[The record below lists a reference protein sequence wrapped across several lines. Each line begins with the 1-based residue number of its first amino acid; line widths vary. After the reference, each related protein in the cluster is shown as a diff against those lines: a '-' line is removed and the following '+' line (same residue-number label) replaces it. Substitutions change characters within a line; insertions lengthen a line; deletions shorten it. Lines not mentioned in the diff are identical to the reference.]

1 MPVPTQMRGGK
12 RSYTPSTSK
21 GWRPLGFAEF
31 PARST
36 QGFEDI
42 RVPVISDRFPR
53 VFGNNVQG
61 LQLRTYVPLISTS
74 YNIAFASHTGQVF
87 QPPAAMLA
95 TNKTGTGLGMG
106 KLKNLNVKAEG
117 TLSNLL
123 AKATFYGR
131 LSNRI
136 PSG

>member
-1 MPVPTQMRGGK
+1 MPVPTAMRGGK
-12 RSYTPSTSK
+12 RTYTPAASRN
-21 GWRPLGFAEF
+21 WRLLGFAEY
-31 PARST
+31 PTRST
-36 QGFEDI
+36 QGQQDI

-53 VFGNNVQG
+53 AYGGNVQG
-61 LQLRTYVPLISTS
+61 IQLRTYVPLISTG
-74 YNIAFASHTGQVF
+74 YNIAFASHTGQEY

-95 TNKTGTGLGMG
+95 TNKTGTGLGIG

-123 AKATFYGR
+123 AKATSYGR
-131 LSNRI
+131 LSGRI